1 MLKKLIQQAAEI
13 YNIPNLQGYVDQL
26 KSDLTNEQNEEFD
39 RALTYCLI
47 HNHHFP
53 RSGVKTESMRNSEPL
68 FSDQILD
75 SLLDYTE
82 APQGRAYWN
91 DIDDQL
97 WDRRT
102 DETVH

>member
-1 MLKKLIQQAAEI
+1 MLKELIQQAAET
-13 YNIPNLQGYVDQL
+13 YNIPKLQDYVVQL

-39 RALTYCLI
+39 RALTYALT
-47 HNHHFP
+47 HNHHFL
-53 RSGVKTESMRNSEPL
+53 RSGVKTEAMRNSEPL
-68 FSDQILD
+68 YSDQILD

-97 WDRRT
+97 WDRRN
-102 DETVH
+102 DETIH